1 MDRAMK
7 EGEATAMFEEV
18 LGNYEG
24 KFGKHPVDGALM
36 FEGKDINGHAF
47 RADIIEY
54 ENHASIGC
62 EYLEDCMGHYGVGRR
77 GDDLAEVKKVIE
89 DVAKTFKMKR
99 KEFEQLKLW

>member
-47 RADIIEY
+47 RADVKEF
-54 ENHASIGC
+54 ENWASVGC

-77 GDDLAEVKKVIE
+77 GDNLAEVKEVIE

-99 KEFEQLKLW
+99 KEFEQLRLW